1 MVRGNRG
8 RPLLV
13 TSGLGQAGEL
23 LNGLARLE
31 GGKVKAELD
40 KGGKRTATERVL
52 EKTHCKK
59 LILLLSLSLIRE
71 KSKTYLTWIFPPTN

>member
-1 MVRGNRG
+1 MNGVVRGSRG

-23 LNGLARLE
+23 LSGLARLG

-40 KGGKRTATERVL
+40 KGGKRTATEKSVGKNTLQKAYSFTQSFFDR
-52 EKTHCKK
+52 KK
-59 LILLLSLSLIRE
+59 V
-71 KSKTYLTWIFPPTN
+71 KHT